1 VAGVETKEFSSMLEF
16 LSWKEE
22 EETNSYT
29 CFVQLKGEVEKLEGT
44 ENSTGKNMMHDEVRQ
59 LY

>member
-1 VAGVETKEFSSMLEF
+1 MLEF

-29 CFVQLKGEVEKLEGT
+29 CFVQPKGEVEKPEGT
-44 ENSTGKNMMHDEVRQ
+44 ENSAGKNMMHDEVRQ